1 MAAKT
6 TISLDEFL
14 KLPEFEE
21 DGTHYELDEGELI
34 TLSPSGGR
42 HAIRVQKTFRYLM
55 RYLPEEQYDI
65 LPGEVGFIMSY
76 DPRPTVRGANLAVVR
91 HREEYPEGMLKEP
104 ALLVVEVVSPS
115 NTPDDIERKRI
126 QYLEFG
132 VQEVW
137 VVYEKAKTIHVSLN
151 PAAARDN
158 KQPESFV
165 ANIQSAFTST
175 LGFPVVAKD
184 LFR

>member
-6 TISLDEFL
+6 TISLEEFL
-14 KLPEFEE
+14 KLPDFEE

-34 TLSPSGGR
+34 TLSPSGVP
-42 HAIRVQKTFRYLM
+42 HAKRIDKIYRYLI
-55 RYLPEEQYDI
+55 RHLPEEQFDI
-65 LPGEVGFIMSY
+65 LPGEVGFIMGY
-76 DPRPTVRGANLAVVR
+76 DPRPTVRGADLAVIR
-91 HREEYPEGMLKEP
+91 HREEYAKGMLKEP

-126 QYLEFG
+126 QYLQFD

-137 VVYEKAKTIHVSLN
+137 VVYEKAKTIHIFLN
-151 PAAARDN
+151 AVAARDN
-158 KQPESFV
+158 DQPESFV
-165 ANIQSAFTST
+165 ATMQSVFTST
-175 LGFPVVAKD
+175 LGFPVVAKE

>member
-1 MAAKT
+1 MATKT

-14 KLPEFEE
+14 RLPDFEE

-34 TLSPSGGR
+34 TLSRSGGR
-42 HAIRVQKTFRYLM
+42 HAKRTGRIYRYLI
-55 RYLPEEQYDI
+55 RYLPDEQYDI
-65 LPGEVGFIMSY
+65 LPGEVGFIMGY
-76 DPRPTVRGANLAVVR
+76 DPRLKVRGADLAVMHR
-91 HREEYPEGMLKEP
+91 REEYPEGMLKEP

-137 VVYEKAKTIHVSLN
+137 VVYEKAKTIHVFLN
-151 PAAARDN
+151 PGTAGHN

-165 ANIQSAFTST
+165 ANIQSGFTST
-175 LGFPVVAKD
+175 LGFPVVTKE